1 MRKTLT
7 IMLCLLSFFQA
18 GAQNRYYVVN
28 NNGTYQAITV
38 EETHQM
44 EFDAEQK
51 LIAIKLV
58 DGAVSSFATEKI
70 DSISFVQ
77 PVSGTA
83 LTYTDNFDVAFDSN
97 DKNNYGEIIETI
109 IEDETIDESGDF
121 IENFSASKVAT
132 ITFSETGVTFTPDII
147 DQVSYTIVGGT
158 HLTISSSRSKMAYR
172 VQGSCSN
179 GSLKIYSEKKFQLAL
194 NGLTLTNPNGPA
206 INNQSGKTVYV
217 TLPAGK
223 KNILCDGEVY
233 ADAPYSEGEPE
244 DQKGTFFSE
253 GQLIFSGTGTLN
265 VTSRGGHGIC
275 SDDYIRVRSGN
286 INILSAAKDGINTN
300 EQFRVGRMADSA
312 PKITINA
319 DADGIDCGKGNI
331 LIEAGEITVNTVDDG
346 IVASYEEM
354 TDVTI
359 DPSIVIR
366 GGFIKVNTTG
376 EKGMAIKA
384 NANYT
389 QTGGIV
395 QGKVLGN
402 GSKVVNCEKDFAF
415 TGGKLTAIV
424 DGTISSDG
432 SSTAGIKCSGDCT
445 ITDGTIGVN
454 CTGVG
459 AKAINVD
466 GNVAIL
472 DNANV
477 TLLATGKNYNE
488 GVDDK
493 KSRAV
498 SALSYAQN
506 GGKVL
511 MKSYDK
517 AVSTTAGI
525 SLSAG
530 ILNAFSARDYALGVA
545 AIQTG
550 GWMLTKDGKE

>member
-7 IMLCLLSFFQA
+7 IVLCLLSFLQIQ
-18 GAQNRYYVVN
+18 AQNKYYVAN
-28 NNGTYQAITV
+28 NNGTYQAIAV
-38 EETHQM
+38 EDTHQM
-44 EFDAEQK
+44 EFDAEQR
-51 LIAIKLV
+51 LIAIKLI
-58 DGAVSSFATEKI
+58 DGVVSQFATDKV

-77 PVSGTA
+77 PASGSE
-83 LTYTDNFDVAFDSN
+83 LTYTDDFAVAFDAA
-97 DKNNYGEIIETI
+97 DKNAYTEITETI

-121 IENFSASKVAT
+121 IENFSVSKVMT
-132 ITFSETGVTFTPDII
+132 IKYSETGVTVSPDIL
-147 DQVSYTIVGGT
+147 DQVNYTIDGT
-158 HLTISSSRSKMAYR
+158 NLVIYSSRSKMGYR
-172 VQGSCSN
+172 VEGTCHK

-194 NGLTLTNPNGPA
+194 SGVTLTNPNGPA
-206 INNQSGKTVYV
+206 INIQSGKTVFV
-217 TLPAGK
+217 TLAAGK
-223 KNILCDGEVY
+223 TNTLCDGEVY
-233 ADAPYSEGEPE
+233 ADAPYENGEPE

-265 VTSRGGHGIC
+265 VKSYGGHAIC

-286 INILSAAKDGINTN
+286 INILSSVKDGFNTN
-300 EQFRVGRMADSA
+300 EQFRVGRMASSA

-319 DADGIDCGKGNI
+319 DADGIDCGKGSI
-331 LIEAGEITVNTVDDG
+331 LIEAGEITVNSVDEG

-354 TDVTI
+354 TDATI

-432 SSTAGIKCSGDCT
+432 SSTAGIKCTGNCT

-466 GNVAIL
+466 GNVIV
-472 DNANV
+472 DNGNI

-488 GVDDK
+488 GADDK

-498 SALSYAQN
+498 SALSYTQN
-506 GGKVL
+506 GGNVL
-511 MKSYDK
+511 AKSYDK
-517 AVSTTAGI
+517 VIDAATVI
-525 SLSAG
+525 SLSNG
-530 ILNAFSARDYALGVA
+530 ILNAFSASDYALGVA

-550 GWMLTKDGKE
+550 GWVLTKDGKE